1 MEIEEL
7 YRKIAKHYGVSCDE
21 VEREIKAAITA
32 AFTNPQNDARIKHA
46 QQQIPRKDEVPTPEE
61 LMLYLYKQAEKKS

>member
-1 MEIEEL
+1 METKEL
-7 YRKIAKHYGVSCDE
+7 YQKIAKHYGVSCDE
-21 VEREIKAAITA
+21 VEQEIKAAITA
-32 AFTNPQNDARIKHA
+32 AFTNPQNDEQIKRA